1 MQELLGS
8 DISTILF
15 WILAIG
21 LSWIVLRFLLKL
33 ASKIFAI
40 GCFAIIVIGLILLA
54 MQYFQGV

>member
-21 LSWIVLRFLLKL
+21 LGWIVLRFLLKL